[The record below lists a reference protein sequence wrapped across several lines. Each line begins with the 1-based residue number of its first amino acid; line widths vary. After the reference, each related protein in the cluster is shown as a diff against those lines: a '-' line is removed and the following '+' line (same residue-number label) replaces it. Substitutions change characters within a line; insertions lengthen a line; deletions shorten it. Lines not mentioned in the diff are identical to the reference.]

1 MQKSD
6 ITVTV
11 TGRGELSG
19 DEKIITAAP
28 GRFYVKNGK
37 KYILYELPDENVPGQ
52 IVKHMLIL
60 RTASLEINKS
70 APGLK
75 TRILYELGKRTET
88 DYATPQGII
97 SLSFETDSFAVEEN
111 DECLVVE
118 ISYRILMGDE
128 VLSRNL
134 LRIECLS
141 KNA

>member
-11 TGRGELSG
+11 TGSGELSG
-19 DEKIITAAP
+19 DEKIITTAP

-141 KNA
+141 QNA

>member
-11 TGRGELSG
+11 TGSGELSG
-19 DEKIITAAP
+19 DEKIITTAP

-128 VLSRNL
+128 VLSSNL
-134 LRIECLS
+134 LTVDCR
-141 KNA
+141 

>member
-19 DEKIITAAP
+19 DEKIITTAP
-28 GRFYVKNGK
+28 GRFYVKNSK

-52 IVKHMLIL
+52 IVKHVLIL

-111 DECLVVE
+111 DECLIIE

-134 LRIECLS
+134 LTVDCR
-141 KNA
+141 

>member
-11 TGRGELSG
+11 TGSGELSG
-19 DEKIITAAP
+19 DEKIITTAP

-97 SLSFETDSFAVEEN
+97 ALSFETDSFAVEEN

-134 LRIECLS
+134 LTVDCR
-141 KNA
+141 